1 MKACSWDNVID
12 FKWHRSTKSPNWSIL
27 ANDKYILEKDLPE
40 NNSNMNLNLTP
51 SWCVATKIVQEEVKV
66 IQQSSP
72 LYNSHNDVDE
82 DEI

>member
-1 MKACSWDNVID
+1 
-12 FKWHRSTKSPNWSIL
+12 
-27 ANDKYILEKDLPE
+27 
-40 NNSNMNLNLTP
+40 MNLNLTP

-72 LYNSHNDVDE
+72 LYNSHNDVDD